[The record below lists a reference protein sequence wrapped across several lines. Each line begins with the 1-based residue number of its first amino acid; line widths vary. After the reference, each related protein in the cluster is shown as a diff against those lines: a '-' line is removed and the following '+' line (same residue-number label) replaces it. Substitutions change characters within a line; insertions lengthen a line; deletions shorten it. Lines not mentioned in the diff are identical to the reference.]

1 MIYVHTLNYCDLQT
15 RRIATVTFSIWCNL
29 VPREVQL
36 TTMLE
41 I

>member
-1 MIYVHTLNYCDLQT
+1 MLYVHTLNYCDLQT
-15 RRIATVTFSIWCNL
+15 RRIAIVTFNIWSPM